1 MPEAVE
7 AAAEAVVAGAA
18 APAATADD
26 APTTTPTS
34 EGWDTTTGGTPV
46 RGLDSSG
53 GQDTAASCSFTAR
66 ISLEFRKHDRIY
78 IQSI

>member
-7 AAAEAVVAGAA
+7 AAAEAAEAAVAGAA
-18 APAATADD
+18 APVATADD

-46 RGLDSSG
+46 RGLDSPG
-53 GQDTAASCSFTAR
+53 GQDTAASCSFTG
-66 ISLEFRKHDRIY
+66 
-78 IQSI
+78 SI